1 MIDKDIE
8 IEIEIYTE
16 YFWGDEISKGN
27 KKGRKEQ
34 YQETGVRE
42 VKINTRKK
50 MFTLDLSTQRSA
62 IIIEIEAFLK
72 CGFEN
77 QDKIK
82 ECIQGKDM

>member
-34 YQETGVRE
+34 YQEAGVRE

-50 MFTLDLSTQRSA
+50 NVYLGFIYSEVSNNHRNRS
-62 IIIEIEAFLK
+62 FLEMWIWK
-72 CGFEN
+72 SG
-77 QDKIK
+77 QD
-82 ECIQGKDM
+82 

>member
-1 MIDKDIE
+1 
-8 IEIEIYTE
+8 
-16 YFWGDEISKGN
+16 
-27 KKGRKEQ
+27 
-34 YQETGVRE
+34 
-42 VKINTRKK
+42 